1 MADFERLPPQIRKA
15 VQDNM
20 SEDEQIKMCF
30 VAGSSMFAS
39 KDYVVITS
47 RRALVMDERT
57 IGCLGRSYVN
67 IKENVPI
74 DQITSV
80 DISRT
85 FMNKVLGHSNMG
97 LQIEGYKYLINSGNK
112 KEIEAAAEL
121 ITDLAHL
128 PPESIKR

>member
-1 MADFERLPPQIRKA
+1 VAVFERLPVQIRR
-15 VQDNM
+15 VVEENISQ
-20 SEDEQIKMCF
+20 DEQIKMCF
-30 VAGSSMFAS
+30 VAGLSLFSS

-47 RRALVMDERT
+47 RRVLVMDERT

-85 FMNKVLGHSNMG
+85 FANKLLGQSSMG
-97 LQIEGYKYLINSGNK
+97 LQVEGYKYLINNGSK
-112 KEIEAAAEL
+112 KEIEGAAGL
-121 ITDLAHL
+121 ISDLARL
-128 PPESIKR
+128 VAERLN